1 MAMPAPSRR
10 WTRDEVLA
18 LPDDRMRY
26 ELVDGEL
33 LVTPS
38 PRALHQLAVTALM
51 QEIGPF
57 VRTQGVGYLLSS
69 PADLEIRPGELYQPD
84 LFVVPTAAGRRPR
97 LWADFLTPLL
107 VVEISSL
114 GTARYDRVI
123 KRPAFQGAGVAE
135 FWIVDIDARLVE
147 RWRPADARPEI
158 LIDRLVW
165 TPPGA
170 TAGLELDLVAFFSTL
185 LD

>member
-1 MAMPAPSRR
+1 M
-10 WTRDEVLA
+10 
-18 LPDDRMRY
+18 
-26 ELVDGEL
+26 
-33 LVTPS
+33 
-38 PRALHQLAVTALM
+38 
-51 QEIGPF
+51 
-57 VRTQGVGYLLSS
+57 
-69 PADLEIRPGELYQPD
+69 
-84 LFVVPTAAGRRPR
+84 
-97 LWADFLTPLL
+97 WADFLTPLL
-107 VVEISSL
+107 VVEISSP

-147 RWRPADARPEI
+147 RWRPADTRPEI

-170 TAGLELDLVAFFSTL
+170 TAGLELDLVAFFSAL